1 MRRIIAFLV
10 CTLFLAGTNDAELVI
25 TDEYVEPT
33 IGDFFQFEMIGN
45 FFPDSIGKAI
55 DEEKYLRVEDYDGNG
70 MRMEVTGKGETV
82 FEGETVDYFAMTMTW
97 DTSFTLYLDDWMDDG
112 DGKEDIIEISTVSA
126 SEMWQINEG
135 LFSLNG
141 TEIKNINKME
151 MTMIFTVNE
160 YEDQTVLVAD
170 SIEETETE
178 LLSTSNNQPN
188 EVRVGD
194 VWTESST
201 ERTTGTSR
209 DRMCEENDDDCEWE
223 IEDIDE
229 EETVTTTSEVL
240 KEVSV
245 TTTSAGTFETL
256 EIKDTDEGEDPG
268 NYSLMY
274 VSETGIPTKLLT
286 YEEGVMDTNMQL
298 ESYRIN
304 DLGVCENCPSVE
316 EDTDGLLGELPAL
329 PFLMSLATIALIA
342 HRNRL

>member
-1 MRRIIAFLV
+1 
-10 CTLFLAGTNDAELVI
+10 LAGSNDAELVI

-70 MRMEVTGKGETV
+70 MRMEVIGKGETV
-82 FEGETVDYFAMTMTW
+82 FEGETVDYFAMTLTW
-97 DTSFTLYLDDWMDDG
+97 DTSFTLYLDDWMGDG

-126 SEMWQINEG
+126 SEIWQINEG

-141 TEIKNINKME
+141 TDIKTIDKME
-151 MTMIFTVNE
+151 MTMIFTINE
-160 YEDQTVLVAD
+160 YEDQSVLVAD

-178 LLSTSNNQPN
+178 VLSTSNNQPN

-194 VWTESST
+194 VWTASST
-201 ERTTGTSR
+201 ERTTGTTR

-229 EETVTTTSEVL
+229 EETVTTTSEAL
-240 KEVSV
+240 REVSV
-245 TTTSAGTFETL
+245 TTPAGTFETL
-256 EIKDTDEGEDPG
+256 EVKDTDEGEDPG

-286 YEEGVMDTNMQL
+286 YEVGVMDTNMQL
-298 ESYRIN
+298 ESYRIS

-316 EDTDGLLGELPAL
+316 EDADGLLGELPAL
-329 PFLMSLATIALIA
+329 PFLISLAAIALIA
-342 HRNRL
+342 HRTRR